1 MKTQRS
7 TSASQRLIGPIAVFA
22 GLCLAFV
29 GVNARSAKKSQ
40 PPQASPEIQIRNY
53 TNAFQVV
60 GTETVGDDYVIML
73 KNVSQKAISAY
84 SWSLG
89 PSSRPTNIR
98 DSDGAGT
105 GQVISPGAIFRA
117 EVPLIAFK
125 HSAET
130 TPSHQA
136 IFNFIAVVFDDL
148 SSEGFPE
155 RVKVIKDRRIGEK
168 IQLKRVKRL
177 LNEAGDAQDSEIPN
191 RLDSL
196 RARITA
202 LSNTPEEG
210 QSDEIADGLL
220 SAKRHTLVMLEHLM
234 TEHGGI
240 EMLSGPNG
248 VEHARRILSGLMEQ
262 TDTWLS
268 RY

>member
-1 MKTQRS
+1 
-7 TSASQRLIGPIAVFA
+7 
-22 GLCLAFV
+22 
-29 GVNARSAKKSQ
+29 VNAGSAKKAQ
-40 PPQASPEIQIRNY
+40 APQASPEIQIKNY
-53 TNAFQVV
+53 TSAFEVV
-60 GTETVGDDYVIML
+60 GTETVGEMYVVKL

-89 PSSRPTNIR
+89 PSSGPTNFY
-98 DSDGAGT
+98 DTDGVVS
-105 GQVISPGAIFRA
+105 GQVISPGAIHRE
-117 EVPLIAFK
+117 EVPLIAFT

-136 IFNFIAVVFDDL
+136 ILNFIAVIFEDH

-155 RVKVIKDRRIGEK
+155 QVKVLKDRRIGER

-177 LNEAGDAQDSEIPN
+177 LIEAANARDSEIASN
-191 RLDSL
+191 RLNSL
-196 RARITA
+196 KARIAALAETA
-202 LSNTPEEG
+202 EEG

-220 SAKRHTLVMLEHLM
+220 SAKRHMLVMLEHLM

-240 EMLSGPNG
+240 EMLSGPNSA
-248 VEHARRILSGLMEQ
+248 EHAKRILSSLIEQ